1 LYPSLHALFENI
13 PIQKKRDAL
22 RQYMGNADPGLSL
35 ITTILSQEERSF
47 TTWTIALAVGKC
59 DIVEADLIHLEKL
72 AKHSSRLVRE
82 AVHERYAILALRP
95 NLKFSLRIPMKHAE
109 PTQQISEMERVIVL
123 KNTQLFAQ
131 TPENVLSSIAPI
143 MKEVTY
149 SDGQE
154 IFAKGDLGDSMYIIY
169 TGQVGIYDGP
179 KQLALFDK
187 GEIFGELALLDTEP
201 RSATTVAET
210 DTLVF
215 RIDQE
220 DFFEL
225 MEERDEILRNVLRIL
240 CQRIRVQ
247 NEKMRQL

>member
-1 LYPSLHALFENI
+1 LFENI
-13 PIQKKRDAL
+13 SIQKKRDAL
-22 RQYMGNADPGLSL
+22 RQYMGNVEPGLSL

-47 TTWTIALAVGKC
+47 TTWTIALAAGKC
-59 DIVEADLIHLEKL
+59 DVAEADLIHLEKL
-72 AKHSSRLVRE
+72 ASHPSRLVRE
-82 AVHERYAILALRP
+82 AVHERYTILAQRP
-95 NLKFSLRIPMKHAE
+95 ELKFSLRIPMKHAE

-210 DTLVF
+210 DALVF

-247 NEKMRQL
+247 NEKMRLL

>member
-1 LYPSLHALFENI
+1 
-13 PIQKKRDAL
+13 
-22 RQYMGNADPGLSL
+22 
-35 ITTILSQEERSF
+35 
-47 TTWTIALAVGKC
+47 
-59 DIVEADLIHLEKL
+59 
-72 AKHSSRLVRE
+72 
-82 AVHERYAILALRP
+82 
-95 NLKFSLRIPMKHAE
+95 MKHAE

-143 MKEVTY
+143 MNEVTY

-247 NEKMRQL
+247 NEKMRLL